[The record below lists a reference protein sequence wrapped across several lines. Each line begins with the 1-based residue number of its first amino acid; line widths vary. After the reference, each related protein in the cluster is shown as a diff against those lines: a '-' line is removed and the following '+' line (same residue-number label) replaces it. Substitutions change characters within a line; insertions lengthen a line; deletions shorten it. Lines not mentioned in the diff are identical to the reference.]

1 MDILLI
7 STVWYRIVPRFP
19 FHGDVA
25 WPGLYV
31 LAPSPSFFRHDVDP
45 RNGVRRFSYGIIA
58 RPIPGAYLLCQTRW
72 CPCIDIMPS
81 KPPPVL
87 EPSLGT
93 PRRHRSQAAQLA
105 ELYWMSLTRDVPFS
119 KYGEDEDTIAAA
131 GKSHSMPRTRSTRL
145 ATACCLLRHFL
156 HANAA

>member
-1 MDILLI
+1 MATLHGPGYTFLLPPRLFFVMM
-7 STVWYRIVPRFP
+7 STLGMALGVSAMAESR
-19 FHGDVA
+19 
-25 WPGLYV
+25 GLSME
-31 LAPSPSFFRHDVDP
+31 L
-45 RNGVRRFSYGIIA
+45 
-58 RPIPGAYLLCQTRW
+58 YLLCQTRW

-145 ATACCLLRHFL
+145 ATACWLLRHFL
-156 HANAA
+156 HASAA